1 MNLILIAILSL
12 GAIGAIS
19 AIILYLV
26 AQKFKI
32 YEDPRNALVT
42 EVLPGANCGG
52 CGYPGC
58 QGFADACVKSESL
71 EGMMCPVGGT
81 VVMSKVANILGKEIV
96 STAPMIATVKCNVQ
110 SFPLFMPEKPDVL
123 SGVLD
128 VEIVLTHVSSM
139 LYISIQKHYCQK
151 SMRKNVRHVGLV

>member
-71 EGMMCPVGGT
+71 EGTVRKSNCRQRTLGCKKGT
-81 VVMSKVANILGKEIV
+81 VR
-96 STAPMIATVKCNVQ
+96 T
-110 SFPLFMPEKPDVL
+110 
-123 SGVLD
+123 
-128 VEIVLTHVSSM
+128 
-139 LYISIQKHYCQK
+139 
-151 SMRKNVRHVGLV
+151 

>member
-52 CGYPGC
+52 CG
-58 QGFADACVKSESL
+58 
-71 EGMMCPVGGT
+71 
-81 VVMSKVANILGKEIV
+81 
-96 STAPMIATVKCNVQ
+96 
-110 SFPLFMPEKPDVL
+110 
-123 SGVLD
+123 
-128 VEIVLTHVSSM
+128 
-139 LYISIQKHYCQK
+139 
-151 SMRKNVRHVGLV
+151 